1 MNLLKR
7 PLDDS
12 AFRAESKKLRYEKWT
27 EFQIQLETCMEK
39 KCLCEVSLGDII
51 IHLGKFIRWGGGT
64 QWYTERCG
72 IVLLLL
78 ILTVNMCDYVR

>member
-39 KCLCEVSLGDII
+39 KCLCEVSLGDIL
-51 IHLGKFIRWGGGT
+51 IHLGKVLRLGGGGHSGKQKDVVT
-64 QWYTERCG
+64 YIDCKH
-72 IVLLLL
+72 V
-78 ILTVNMCDYVR
+78 

>member
-39 KCLCEVSLGDII
+39 KCLCEVSLGDIL
-51 IHLGKFIRWGGGT
+51 IHLGKFIRLGGGT
-64 QWYTERCG
+64 QW
-72 IVLLLL
+72 
-78 ILTVNMCDYVR
+78 

>member
-51 IHLGKFIRWGGGT
+51 IHLGKFIRWGGD
-64 QWYTERCG
+64 
-72 IVLLLL
+72 
-78 ILTVNMCDYVR
+78 TVVHRKMWDCFVVTYIDCKHV

>member
-39 KCLCEVSLGDII
+39 KCLCEVSLGDIL
-51 IHLGKFIRWGGGT
+51 IHLGKFIRLGGEGDT
-64 QWYTERCG
+64 VVNRKM
-72 IVLLLL
+72 LLL